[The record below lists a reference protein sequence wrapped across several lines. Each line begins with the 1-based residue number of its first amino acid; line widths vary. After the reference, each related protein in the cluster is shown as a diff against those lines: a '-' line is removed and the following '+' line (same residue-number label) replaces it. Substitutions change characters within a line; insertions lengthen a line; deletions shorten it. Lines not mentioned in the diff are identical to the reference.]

1 MPRVAPG
8 GFLIF
13 AMVMGKALGSQ
24 LHGAMTRVSDAPLRG
39 GNELGLLENG
49 PATYEDWLAMI
60 EDARRWVHLENYIFR
75 ADGIGRRF
83 ANVLCA
89 KVREGVPVRVLYD
102 WFGSWDVPR
111 SFWEELRWAGVE
123 VRAVN
128 PLTLQEPL
136 DFLRRDHRKLLA
148 VDGAYASAGGVCIGD
163 EWLRRSPETGLPYRD
178 TAVSVRGPAVADLE
192 RAFAGVWDQS
202 GPPLPNGE
210 RPAVGD
216 IPPVG
221 GQEVRVV
228 IQEPGKARVLRI
240 LELLMAEVQER
251 MWIADAYF
259 LSIPTL
265 TQSLMAAARD
275 GVDVRILLPAT
286 NDLPWIGVLS
296 RIGYQQLLEAGVR
309 IYEYGGLMMHAK
321 TSITDGL
328 WGRVGSTNLNVS
340 GLLANW
346 EVDILAEDRSFG
358 AGMEAMFEKD
368 LADAREILLRGT
380 RGTARRP
387 LPRPERP
394 ISRAERRV
402 QRETPG
408 SGPRVVATASRVG
421 NAVGNAVLTASGGD
435 PLNTHERAIGAALA
449 AGAIGVSAL
458 GVRYPRLLA
467 WPLAGAGGFAGSLGL
482 LHVAQ
487 RAWSERNAKGTNRGR

>member
-1 MPRVAPG
+1 MAPG

-13 AMVMGKALGSQ
+13 AMGMGKALGSQ

-49 PATYEDWLAMI
+49 PATYEDWLAVI

-148 VDGAYASAGGVCIGD
+148 VDGVYASAGGVCIGD

-210 RPAVGD
+210 RPAAGD

-346 EVDILAEDRSFG
+346 EVDILAEDRSF
-358 AGMEAMFEKD
+358 
-368 LADAREILLRGT
+368 
-380 RGTARRP
+380 
-387 LPRPERP
+387 
-394 ISRAERRV
+394 
-402 QRETPG
+402 PG